1 MLDVTFREDE
11 SKIYADDGAGNMCL
25 FRRWLMNMIKA
36 HPVKDSV
43 NGKMMRAALDDEFRT
58 EITFGADYGKV

>member
-1 MLDVTFREDE
+1 
-11 SKIYADDGAGNMCL
+11 
-25 FRRWLMNMIKA
+25 MNMIKA

-58 EITFGADYGKV
+58 EITFGSDYGKV